1 MLACFARGSGLDGRG
16 CKRQRMR
23 IQHDGRKSYLAHPS
37 AEEEEQVSAQL
48 AVFKDKM
55 ASRNR
60 DDVEEVALGGGA
72 NGISFVNGP
81 RTSVELGGDVA
92 VYFNGTL
99 NEELS
104 NDSESCAHEIWRRY
118 NNRQQY
124 SNGAIDLGPLSGEFS
139 MIIFDKLSGCIL
151 AARDSSGAVPLF
163 WGTSAFGE
171 CLQFSSDARLLEE
184 SCADADAFPTGTLFV
199 SKCGEITGDLNMLV
213 DEWGDGEEAE
223 EEPDYLVK
231 EDEAERNEGFRGF
244 RGFQGCGSTGF
255 GSESTGLKR
264 SWQNLVP
271 SSPHGSELSLEN
283 MQQQPVA

>member
-1 MLACFARGSGLDGRG
+1 M
-16 CKRQRMR
+16 
-23 IQHDGRKSYLAHPS
+23 
-37 AEEEEQVSAQL
+37 
-48 AVFKDKM
+48 
-55 ASRNR
+55 
-60 DDVEEVALGGGA
+60 
-72 NGISFVNGP
+72 NGP

-92 VYFNGTL
+92 VYFSGTL

-104 NDSESCAHEIWRRY
+104 NDSESYAHEIWRRY

-124 SNGAIDLGPLSGEFS
+124 SSESPPSEAKPRADTTERAPEPLALTASLGDFAEARRREKTIWNLTITPSRPSPTADGAIDLGPLSGEFS

-244 RGFQGCGSTGF
+244 PGFQGCGSTGF

>member
-37 AEEEEQVSAQL
+37 AEEEEQVYAQL

-55 ASRNR
+55 SSRNR
-60 DDVEEVALGGGA
+60 DDVEEIVLGGGA
-72 NGISFVNGP
+72 NGITFVDGP
-81 RTSVELGGDVA
+81 RTSVELVGDVA
-92 VYFNGTL
+92 VYFSGTL

-124 SNGAIDLGPLSGEFS
+124 PNGAIDLGPLSGEFS
-139 MIIFDKLSGCIL
+139 IIIFDKLAGCIL
-151 AARDSSGAVPLF
+151 AARDSSGAVPLY
-163 WGTSAFGE
+163 WGTSNFGE
-171 CLQFSSDARLLEE
+171 CLLFSSDPRLLEE

-199 SKCGEITGDLNMLV
+199 SKCGEISGDLNMLV
-213 DEWGDGEEAE
+213 SDEWAEGEEDLKEEE

-231 EDEAERNEGFRGF
+231 EDEARAAFHSPFGHG
-244 RGFQGCGSTGF
+244 GF
-255 GSESTGLKR
+255 GSGSTELKR

-271 SSPHGSELSLEN
+271 SESPHGSELSLEN
-283 MQQQPVA
+283 LQQQPVA